1 MKFKLIAFDLDGT
14 LLHDDKSLT
23 DRSLR
28 ALYAAHERG
37 ALIVPAT
44 GRIYKGVPAA
54 LRLQPFSRYFITING
69 ALVYD
74 AEADRALYRAEIPNE
89 LALRLYEHM
98 DTLDVI
104 YDCYKDNWGYAS
116 REMYER
122 AGEYITDKGI
132 LELFYRSRT
141 PVADLKDYLRADG
154 GSIQKAQMHFR
165 DMRAKKKELEEL
177 PALFPETAVSS
188 SVPSNIEINIHE
200 ANKGEALLAL
210 CAQLGVDPAETLAFG
225 DGTNDLSLIRA
236 AGLGVAMGN
245 AAFSVKAAADA
256 VCDDN
261 EHDGPA
267 KFVERLLQYAE
278 ST

>member
-1 MKFKLIAFDLDGT
+1 MNVKLIAFDLDGT
-14 LLHDDKSLT
+14 LLHNDKSMT

-74 AEADRALYRAEIPNE
+74 AEKDEALCRAEIPCE
-89 LALRLYEHM
+89 LALRLMEHM
-98 DTLDVI
+98 DALDVV

-116 REMYER
+116 RSMYER
-122 AGEYITDKGI
+122 AGDYITDRGI
-132 LELFYRSRT
+132 LDLFYRSRT
-141 PVADLKDYLRADG
+141 PVADLKAWLRADG
-154 GSIQKAQMHFR
+154 GSVQKVQMHFR
-165 DMRAKKKELEEL
+165 DMRAKKKELERL

-188 SVPSNIEINIHE
+188 SVPSNIEINIRE
-200 ANKGEALLAL
+200 ANKGDALLAL
-210 CAQLGVDPAETLAFG
+210 CARLGIDPADTLAFG
-225 DGTNDLSLIRA
+225 DGTNDLSLIRS

-245 AAFSVKAAADA
+245 ADFAVKAAADA
-256 VCDDN
+256 LCDDN
-261 EHDGPA
+261 EHDGLA
-267 KFVERLLQYAE
+267 KYLEKLME
-278 ST
+278 